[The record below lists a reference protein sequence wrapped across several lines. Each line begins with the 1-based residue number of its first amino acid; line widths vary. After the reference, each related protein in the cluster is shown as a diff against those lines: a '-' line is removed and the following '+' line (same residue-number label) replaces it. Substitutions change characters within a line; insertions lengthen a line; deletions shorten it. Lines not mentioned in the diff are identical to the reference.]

1 MTAALFFL
9 SAAVRAL
16 KRRQSALREQEEEQ
30 AEAGEVHLLRAFVI
44 FVIYLVLIDLFS
56 RPRYARRR

>member
-16 KRRQSALREQEEEQ
+16 KRRQSALREQDKEP

-44 FVIYLVLIDLFS
+44 FIIYLVLIDLFS